1 MNTFTSDSPTQASG
15 RFSRRAYLA
24 WNLLLGIIFMLIAVV
39 VALLT
44 PGAQNSLTEGA
55 VSTPLMIIF
64 FIMYAIA
71 IYYSVIFLIRRLH
84 DRDHS
89 GWLALLI
96 LVPVLNIL
104 FALYVLFA
112 PGNSGSTTP
121 DQRLGNSAGSFVYC
135 RICYWHTRCDH
146 GSVLPRLCNP
156 ITTSYDSRIILICR
170 VYLHK
175 QQHIF

>member
-1 MNTFTSDSPTQASG
+1 MNTLTSDSPTQASG

-24 WNLLLGIIFMLIAVV
+24 WNLLLGIVFMLIAVV
-39 VALLT
+39 VALLI
-44 PGAQNSLTEGA
+44 PGAQNALTEGA
-55 VSTPLMIIF
+55 MSTPLMIIF

-112 PGNSGSTTP
+112 PGNRGSNTFGQPRPTKGWETVLAVLYIVVFV
-121 DQRLGNSAGSFVYC
+121 LGILAAIMV
-135 RICYWHTRCDH
+135 
-146 GSVLPRLCNP
+146 P
-156 ITTSYDSRIILICR
+156 SYKDYAIRS
-170 VYLHK
+170 
-175 QQHIF
+175 QQATIQE

>member
-1 MNTFTSDSPTQASG
+1 MNTLTSDSPTQASG

-24 WNLLLGIIFMLIAVV
+24 WNLLLGIVFMLIAIV
-39 VALLT
+39 VALLI
-44 PGAQNSLTEGA
+44 PGAQNALTEG
-55 VSTPLMIIF
+55 VMSTPLMIIF

-112 PGNSGSTTP
+112 PGNRGSNTFGQPRPTKGWETVLAVLYIVVFV
-121 DQRLGNSAGSFVYC
+121 LGILAAIMV
-135 RICYWHTRCDH
+135 
-146 GSVLPRLCNP
+146 P
-156 ITTSYDSRIILICR
+156 SYQDYAIRS
-170 VYLHK
+170 
-175 QQHIF
+175 QQATIQE